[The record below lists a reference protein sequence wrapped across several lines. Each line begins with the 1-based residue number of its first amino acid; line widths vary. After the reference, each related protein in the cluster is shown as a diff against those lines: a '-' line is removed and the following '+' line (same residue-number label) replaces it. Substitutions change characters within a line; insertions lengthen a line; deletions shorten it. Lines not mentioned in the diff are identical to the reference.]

1 MTAPLFAS
9 AVRSAGRTRSPL
21 LTTHTPLV
29 NVFDMTLRLKESVLL
44 VIDVQNDF
52 CPGGRLEVKRGDE
65 VIPAIN
71 SLMPLFPRVVATQD
85 WHPRGHVS
93 FASSHRGKE
102 VYDAVEVGGIRQVLW
117 PDHCVQGSEGADFH
131 PALERRFF
139 SLILRKGFTPGL
151 DSYSA
156 FFENDRKTPTGLAF
170 FLKGL
175 GVEQV
180 CLCGLATDYCVLYS
194 AADAVALG
202 FGVFLVE
209 DAARGVDVPA
219 GSESRALET
228 MRSGGVTILRSREL
242 IPL

>member
-1 MTAPLFAS
+1 MA
-9 AVRSAGRTRSPL
+9 SPL
-21 LTTHTPLV
+21 
-29 NVFDMTLRLKESVLL
+29 KGSALL

-52 CPGGRLEVKRGDE
+52 CPGGRLEVKKGDE
-65 VIPAIN
+65 VIPVVNA
-71 SLMPLFPRVVATQD
+71 LMPLFPRVVATQD

-102 VYDAVEVGGIRQVLW
+102 VHDTVEVGGMRQVLW

-139 SLILRKGFTPGL
+139 SLILRKGFALGL

-156 FFENDRKTPTGLAF
+156 FFENDRKTSTGLAY

-175 GVEQV
+175 GFESV

-194 AADAVALG
+194 AVDALALG
-202 FGVFLVE
+202 FRVFLVE
-209 DAARGVDVPA
+209 DAVRGVDVPS
-219 GSESRALET
+219 GSEGRALAT
-228 MRSGGVTILRSREL
+228 MRARGVTILGSRDL
-242 IPL
+242 LPL

>member
-1 MTAPLFAS
+1 
-9 AVRSAGRTRSPL
+9 
-21 LTTHTPLV
+21 LTTHTTQV
-29 NVFDMTLRLKESVLL
+29 NVFAVEPRLKNSTLL

-52 CPGGRLEVKRGDE
+52 CPGGRLAVKHGDE
-65 VIPAIN
+65 VIPVIN
-71 SLMPLFPRVVATQD
+71 ALMPLFPRVAATQD
-85 WHPRGHVS
+85 WHPPGHVS

-102 VYDAVEVGGIRQVLW
+102 VYGTVDVGGTRQVLW

-139 SLILRKGFTPGL
+139 SLILRKGFNPGL

-175 GVEQV
+175 GVEKV
-180 CLCGLATDYCVLYS
+180 YLCGLATDYCVLYS
-194 AADAVALG
+194 ATDALG
-202 FGVFLVE
+202 LGFHVFLVE

-219 GSESRALET
+219 GSEEKAIDT
-228 MRSGGVTILRSREL
+228 MRASGAAILHSRDL
-242 IPL
+242 LPL

>member
-1 MTAPLFAS
+1 MA
-9 AVRSAGRTRSPL
+9 SPL
-21 LTTHTPLV
+21 
-29 NVFDMTLRLKESVLL
+29 KGSALL

-52 CPGGRLEVKRGDE
+52 CPGGRLEVKKGDE
-65 VIPAIN
+65 VIPVVNA
-71 SLMPLFPRVVATQD
+71 LMPLFPRVVATQD

-102 VYDAVEVGGIRQVLW
+102 VHDTVEVGGMRQVLW

-139 SLILRKGFTPGL
+139 SLILRKGFNPGL

-156 FFENDRKTPTGLAF
+156 FFENDRKTSTGLAY

-175 GVEQV
+175 GFESV

-194 AADAVALG
+194 AVDALALG
-202 FGVFLVE
+202 FRVFLVE
-209 DAARGVDVPA
+209 DAVRGVDVPS
-219 GSESRALET
+219 GSEGRALAT
-228 MRSGGVTILRSREL
+228 MRARGVTILGSSDL
-242 IPL
+242 LPL